1 MLSYETRSFASNE
14 EMLEYCKKMRM
25 QSYQDAS
32 EIVAELKK
40 LKQNRMLKLRK
51 ELIRLDRILAKQKN
65 PEDCRTYM
73 NEMKSIGVEIHIK
86 GGMSLLRTIWHS
98 IPGFNSVVECAWHG
112 VGSWVY

>member
-1 MLSYETRSFASNE
+1 
-14 EMLEYCKKMRM
+14 M

-32 EIVAELKK
+32 KIVVELKN
-40 LKQNRMLKLRK
+40 LKQHRMLKLRK
-51 ELIRLDRILAKQKN
+51 ELIRLDRILSKQKKA
-65 PEDCRTYM
+65 EDCRPFM
-73 NEMKSIGVEIHIK
+73 DEMKSIGVEIHDK